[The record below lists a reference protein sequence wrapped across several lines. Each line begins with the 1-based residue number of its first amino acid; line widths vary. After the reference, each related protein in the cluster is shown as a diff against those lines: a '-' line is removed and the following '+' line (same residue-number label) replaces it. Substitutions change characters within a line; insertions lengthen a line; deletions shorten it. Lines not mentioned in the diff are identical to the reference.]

1 MKTRLY
7 TVHLLDNA
15 SDVGLV
21 LVKEGF
27 CWLGFFFAVPWALF
41 HRMWWWAGA
50 FATLQ
55 IIMVIVFKVT
65 ALAEAEQG
73 VASFA
78 LALAIGFSADELR
91 RNALT
96 RQGYCLEDV
105 VLEQNVDRAT
115 QRFLDARPELA
126 IRMAARS

>member
-7 TVHLLDNA
+7 TVHLLDDA

-27 CWLGFFFAVPWALF
+27 CWLSFFFAVPWALF
-41 HRMWWWAGA
+41 YRMWWVAGA

-55 IIMVIVFKVT
+55 IVMIIVFKAS
-65 ALAEAEQG
+65 ALVEVGQG
-73 VASFA
+73 LASFA

-96 RQGYCLEDV
+96 RQGYSFEDV
-105 VLEQNVDRAT
+105 IFEQNMERAT

-126 IRMAARS
+126 TRMMARS

>member
-41 HRMWWWAGA
+41 HRMWWAAGA

-73 VASFA
+73 VAFFA
-78 LALAIGFSADELR
+78 LAIAIGFSADELR

-96 RQGYCLEDV
+96 RQGYHLEDV
-105 VLEQNVDRAT
+105 VLEQNTDRAT
-115 QRFLDARPELA
+115 QRFLDAHPELA

>member
-7 TVHLLDNA
+7 TVHLLDDA
-15 SDVGLV
+15 SDVGLI

-27 CWLGFFFAVPWALF
+27 CWLSFFFAVPWALF

-50 FATLQ
+50 FAILQ
-55 IIMVIVFKVT
+55 IITVIVFNVT
-65 ALAEAEQG
+65 ALAEAGQG
-73 VASFA
+73 VALFA
-78 LALAIGFSADELR
+78 IALVIGFSADELR

-96 RQGYCLEDV
+96 RQGYCFEEV
-105 VLEQNVDRAT
+105 VFGQDIDRAT
-115 QRFLDARPELA
+115 QRFLDAHPELA